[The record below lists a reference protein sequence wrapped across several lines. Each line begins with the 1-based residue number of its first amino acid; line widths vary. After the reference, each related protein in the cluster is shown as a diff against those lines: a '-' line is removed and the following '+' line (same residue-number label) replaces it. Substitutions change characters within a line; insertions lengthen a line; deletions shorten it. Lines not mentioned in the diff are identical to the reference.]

1 MTTIGVISDTHG
13 YVDPRVLDLFAGV
26 DHILHAGD
34 IGPPSVVTQLERI
47 APVTAVRGNCD
58 IGGGFRETEVV
69 VLGGRRFVVRHE
81 VDVRCTERELDTLL
95 RRARP
100 DVVVF
105 GHTHRPCIERMGN
118 VLLFNPG
125 YGGKQRFHLPR
136 SVGILRCDG
145 SGVSAAHLAL

>member
-13 YVDPRVLDLFAGV
+13 YVDPRVLELFAGV

-34 IGPPSVVTQLERI
+34 IGPPSVVMQLERI

-58 IGGGFRETEVV
+58 ADGGFRETEVV
-69 VLGGRRFVVRHE
+69 VLGGRTILVRHE
-81 VDVRCTERELDTLL
+81 VDVRCAEEELPLLLL
-95 RRARP
+95 REKP
-100 DVVVF
+100 DVIVF
-105 GHTHRPCIERMGN
+105 GHTHRPSIERWGE

-136 SVGILRCDG
+136 SIGLLRIDG
-145 SGVSAAHLAL
+145 LEISAVHLPL